1 MTFPCRTRS
10 EASAASQEWG
20 GHRGS
25 FAAPDGYIWSIS
37 YRAQGKDSA
46 LRGAAVAEGTASW

>member
-1 MTFPCRTRS
+1 MTFPLS
-10 EASAASQEWG
+10 DEVEASAASQEWG

-37 YRAQGKDSA
+37 YRAQGEGSA